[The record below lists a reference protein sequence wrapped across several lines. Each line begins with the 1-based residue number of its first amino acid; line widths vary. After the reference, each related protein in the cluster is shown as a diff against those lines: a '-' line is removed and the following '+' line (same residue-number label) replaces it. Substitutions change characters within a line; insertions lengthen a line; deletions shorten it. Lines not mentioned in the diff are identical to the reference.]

1 MGKGRKPCCDKAGV
15 KRGPWSQAEDFKL
28 ISFIQNHG
36 HNNWR
41 ALPKLAGLARCGKSC
56 RLRWV
61 NYLRPDLKRG
71 DFNPHEEEA
80 IIKLHQVLGNKWS
93 KIASHFPGR
102 TDNEIKNVW
111 NTHLKKRLKDK
122 GSNND
127 SQVSLSSSSSSSS
140 CNNNTS
146 STPNEVLDGSNKV
159 QQVLIAHQTIII
171 NNNNNNNNNNNDD
184 NDNNVEY
191 SSSSSTSYNS
201 QTSFSNHQITIN
213 NDMNPSMVEN
223 VGDHKDETME
233 NYTENILDEL
243 IEIPYEPNLDLW
255 ELLQGENE
263 VQFKDVDTPISENDN
278 KNENVKQGGES
289 WWWLVYL
296 ENELGLDH
304 QNHQSTNNDFFSD
317 INFHLS
323 SPN

>member
-28 ISFIQNHG
+28 ISFIQKHG

-71 DFNPHEEEA
+71 NFTLQEEEA
-80 IIKLHQVLGNKWS
+80 IIKLHQTLGNKWS

-111 NTHLKKRLKDK
+111 NTHLKKRLKVK
-122 GSNND
+122 KTNEKNAPSSSSSTCND
-127 SQVSLSSSSSSSS
+127 LASANTTSPNDAVLDGTNETIINDTIEYSSSSSSS
-140 CNNNTS
+140 
-146 STPNEVLDGSNKV
+146 
-159 QQVLIAHQTIII
+159 
-171 NNNNNNNNNNNDD
+171 
-184 NDNNVEY
+184 
-191 SSSSSTSYNS
+191 YNS
-201 QTSFSNHQITIN
+201 LSDHLMMTN
-213 NDMNPSMVEN
+213 MNPSIIEN
-223 VGDHKDETME
+223 IDDRNKDEMSTYPTKNIE
-233 NYTENILDEL
+233 NSLDEL
-243 IEIPYEPNLDLW
+243 IEIPFEPNLDLW
-255 ELLQGENE
+255 DLLHGDNE
-263 VQFKDVDTPISENDN
+263 VQFQNVDTQMSNNDKKDDN
-278 KNENVKQGGES
+278 TSKEVGES

-304 QNHQSTNNDFFSD
+304 LSDGSTQLQSTNVTSKNDLFSY
-317 INFHLS
+317 NS
-323 SPN
+323 S